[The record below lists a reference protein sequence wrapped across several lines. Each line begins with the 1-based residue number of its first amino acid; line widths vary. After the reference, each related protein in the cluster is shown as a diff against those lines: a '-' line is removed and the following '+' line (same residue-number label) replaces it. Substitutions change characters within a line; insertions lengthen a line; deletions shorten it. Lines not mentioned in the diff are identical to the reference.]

1 VAMLEIEIED
11 RVGDL
16 PIEASVRA
24 AQGQVVALTGPSGS
38 GKTTILRAIAG
49 LRRPLGG
56 TVRCDGIT
64 WFDSTAGTW
73 LATEE
78 RRVGMVFQDYALFP
92 RMDAAANVAFAL
104 VDLPRRDRSAA
115 VEDALERVGL
125 ADRSGHRPSALAGG
139 ERQRLALA
147 RAIARRPA
155 VLLLDEPLASLDR
168 ATAESALDLIEATV
182 ASLDLPCLLVTHDS
196 VAIERAARVVAVEHG
211 VAKQDTPRPA

>member
-1 VAMLEIEIED
+1 MLEIEFED

-16 PIEASVRA
+16 PIEASLRA
-24 AQGQVVALTGPSGS
+24 AAGEVVALTGPSGS

-49 LRRPLGG
+49 LRRPLSG
-56 TVRCDGIT
+56 TVRCGDAI
-64 WFDSTAGTW
+64 WFDSAAGTW
-73 LATEE
+73 LPTEE

-104 VDLPRRDRSAA
+104 ADLPRQARPAA

-125 ADRSGHRPSALAGG
+125 ADRSRHRPSALSGG

-147 RAIARRPA
+147 RAIARRPS

-168 ATAESALDLIEATV
+168 ATAESALDLIEETV
-182 ASLDLPCLLVTHDS
+182 ASLDLPCLLVTHDL
-196 VAIERAARVVAVEHG
+196 VAIERAARVVAVERG
-211 VAKQDTPRPA
+211 VAREDAPRPT